1 MPMTADDIKKLL
13 NRLFPWRHA
22 RLNHKFKDHLFRFLF
37 REKKDLLS
45 LYNAVNGT
53 DYQNPDDLTIMTLED
68 VIYLGMKNDVS
79 FLIDGS
85 LNLYEH
91 QSSICPNMPLRGL
104 FYFSQM
110 LQGYVDQKKL
120 NIYSSTKVSL
130 PVPYYIVFYNG
141 TAKLPERSELLLS
154 SLFDDGAHTDEGNL
168 PGSEEGAHEAEKSLH
183 QSENG
188 TLKVKED
195 LHKDAALEC
204 RAVVLNIN
212 AGYNMEI
219 MKKCRTLA
227 DYSAFVQKIR
237 DYQKEGFGAPQAV
250 ALAIDY
256 CIENEIL
263 ADVLRRNRGE
273 VTDMILTVYNEKL
286 HNRTLREEGRQEGL
300 LEGRQEGARRVNA
313 LYKRLLEDSRLDDL
327 KRSTEDPEYQELLLK
342 EYKL

>member
-1 MPMTADDIKKLL
+1 MTTDDIKKLL
-13 NRLFPWRHA
+13 DRLFPWRHA
-22 RLNHKFKDHLFRFLF
+22 RLNRKFKDHLFRFLF
-37 REKKDLLS
+37 REKEDLLS

-53 DYQNPDDLTIMTLED
+53 DYKNPDDLTIMTLED

-79 FLIDGS
+79 FLIDGR

-110 LQGYVDQKKL
+110 LQGYADQKEL

-154 SLFDDGAHTDEGNL
+154 SLFDDGAHKDEG
-168 PGSEEGAHEAEKSLH
+168 
-183 QSENG
+183 
-188 TLKVKED
+188 D
-195 LHKDAALEC
+195 LHRDAALEC

-212 AGYNMEI
+212 EGYNVEI

-237 DYQKEGFGAPQAV
+237 EYQKEGFDSPKAV

-256 CIENEIL
+256 CIENDIL

-286 HNRTLREEGRQEGL
+286 HNRTLREEGRQEG
-300 LEGRQEGARRVNA
+300 ARRINA
-313 LYKRLLEDSRLDDL
+313 LHKRLLDDNRLDDL

>member
-1 MPMTADDIKKLL
+1 MTTDDIKKLL
-13 NRLFPWRHA
+13 DRLFPWRHA
-22 RLNHKFKDHLFRFLF
+22 RLNRKFKDHLFRFLF
-37 REKKDLLS
+37 REKEDLLS
-45 LYNAVNGT
+45 LYNAVSGT
-53 DYQNPDDLTIMTLED
+53 DYKNPDDLTIMTLED

-79 FLIDGS
+79 FLIDGR

-110 LQGYVDQKKL
+110 LQGYVDQKEL

-154 SLFDDGAHTDEGNL
+154 SLFDDDAHKNEGNL
-168 PGSEEGAHEAEKSLH
+168 PGSEEDAHETENDTLRAKGNLH
-183 QSENG
+183 R
-188 TLKVKED
+188 
-195 LHKDAALEC
+195 DAALEC

-212 AGYNMEI
+212 EGYNVEI

-237 DYQKEGFGAPQAV
+237 EYQKEGFDIPKAV

-256 CIENEIL
+256 CIENDIL

-286 HNRTLREEGRQEGL
+286 HNRTLREEGRQEGT
-300 LEGRQEGARRVNA
+300 RRVNA
-313 LYKRLLEDSRLDDL
+313 LYKQLLEDNRLDDL
-327 KRSTEDPEYQELLLK
+327 KRSTEDPEYQEFLFK
-342 EYKL
+342 EYNL

>member
-1 MPMTADDIKKLL
+1 MTTDDIKKLL
-13 NRLFPWRHA
+13 DRLFPWRHS
-22 RLNHKFKDHLFRFLF
+22 RLNRKFKDHLFRFLF
-37 REKKDLLS
+37 REK
-45 LYNAVNGT
+45 
-53 DYQNPDDLTIMTLED
+53 DD
-68 VIYLGMKNDVS
+68 
-79 FLIDGS
+79 
-85 LNLYEH
+85 
-91 QSSICPNMPLRGL
+91 
-104 FYFSQM
+104 
-110 LQGYVDQKKL
+110 
-120 NIYSSTKVSL
+120 
-130 PVPYYIVFYNG
+130 
-141 TAKLPERSELLLS
+141 LLS
-154 SLFDDGAHTDEGNL
+154 SLFDDGAHKDEG
-168 PGSEEGAHEAEKSLH
+168 
-183 QSENG
+183 
-188 TLKVKED
+188 D
-195 LHKDAALEC
+195 LHRDAALEC

-212 AGYNMEI
+212 AGYNVEI